1 MAKRLKTPSTA
12 PAHPSPQ
19 AAAATCGC
27 GAAALIAGRGGRTL
41 QPEATAG
48 TGPGARAVGVEPAIK
63 EANLKHLR
71 RIEGQVRGIAAMVE
85 EDRYCSDIITQIS
98 AVRESLHAVARNLL
112 RNHLKHCAA
121 AAMREAG
128 TKRDQMAEELLDLI
142 GKIAR

>member
-1 MAKRLKTPSTA
+1 MAKRLKTPSTD
-12 PAHPSPQ
+12 PARPRPQ

-27 GAAALIAGRGGRTL
+27 GAASPIAGRRGRTL
-41 QPEATAG
+41 QSEATEG
-48 TGPGARAVGVEPAIK
+48 TGPGAHAVGVEPAIK

-71 RIEGQVRGIAAMVE
+71 RIEGQVRGIAAMVD

-112 RNHLKHCAA
+112 RNHLTHCAA

-128 TKRDQMAEELLDLI
+128 TKRDLMTEELLDLI